1 MHPLTLLFVAL
12 LAAGTMLRLWL
23 AQRQLSAVRTG
34 RARVPA
40 PFDARVTLEDH
51 HKAADYTVAC
61 GRLGIIETLVDAAL
75 LLGWTLGG
83 GLALIDRLWSALAL
97 PPLLAGTAV
106 ILSALVA
113 MSVLSLPFGIY
124 RTFVIEARFGFNRTT
139 PGIFV
144 ADHAKA
150 LVLLLLL
157 GTPLVLLVLWLMR
170 TAGAAWWL
178 YAWFAWVSF
187 TLLLTWA
194 YPTFIAPLFNK
205 FTALDDTALAARINA
220 LLERCGFHSKGIFV
234 MDGSRRSSHG
244 NAYFTGLG
252 NAKRIVF
259 FDTLLKGLEP
269 AEIEAVLA
277 HELGHFRKKHVR
289 KRLVLGIVLALAGF
303 AVLGLVA
310 QTPWFYDAFG
320 VQSSAH
326 MALLLFLL
334 VAPVFTFPLT
344 PLGSWLSR
352 RDEFEA
358 DAYAVEQA
366 DAQSLAQALVKLYRD
381 NATTLTP
388 DPLHSRFYDSHPPA
402 PIRVARLG
410 ELATR

>member
-1 MHPLTLLFVAL
+1 
-12 LAAGTMLRLWL
+12 
-23 AQRQLSAVRTG
+23 
-34 RARVPA
+34 
-40 PFDARVTLEDH
+40 
-51 HKAADYTVAC
+51 
-61 GRLGIIETLVDAAL
+61 
-75 LLGWTLGG
+75 
-83 GLALIDRLWSALAL
+83 
-97 PPLLAGTAV
+97 
-106 ILSALVA
+106 
-113 MSVLSLPFGIY
+113 
-124 RTFVIEARFGFNRTT
+124 
-139 PGIFV
+139 
-144 ADHAKA
+144 
-150 LVLLLLL
+150 
-157 GTPLVLLVLWLMR
+157 
-170 TAGAAWWL
+170 
-178 YAWFAWVSF
+178 
-187 TLLLTWA
+187 
-194 YPTFIAPLFNK
+194 
-205 FTALDDTALAARINA
+205 
-220 LLERCGFHSKGIFV
+220 

-310 QTPWFYDAFG
+310 QAPWFYDAFG